1 MDDPIA
7 EGCRG
12 LMEWSDPVIYDRL
25 QIIYQSKLGDLGEA
39 RNLALLHAKIWR
51 ALISGEYESF
61 AELRQELVRALQ
73 SAFLTLEDFAAADA
87 DILVEL
93 LEIVVARF
101 QRSQRT
107 AVGYHLALI
116 ELSRHVALPTAA

>member
-25 QIIYQSKLGDLGEA
+25 QAIYSHRLRDPGEA
-39 RNLALLHAKIWR
+39 RNLASLHAKIWR
-51 ALISGEYESF
+51 ALISGEYETF
-61 AELRQELVRALQ
+61 AQLREGLVGALHNV
-73 SAFLTLEDFAAADA
+73 SLNLDDFAAADA
-87 DILVEL
+87 EILVEL
-93 LEIVVARF
+93 LEIIVARF

>member
-25 QIIYQSKLGDLGEA
+25 QSIYLDKLRHQGEA
-39 RNLALLHAKIWR
+39 RNLASLHAKIWR

-61 AELRQELVRALQ
+61 AQLRHELVDALETV
-73 SAFLTLEDFAAADA
+73 SLSLDDFAAADA
-87 DILVEL
+87 EILVEL

-101 QRSQRT
+101 QRSHRT